1 MRVGAVFPQ
10 TEIGA
15 DPAVIRDY
23 VQAVEGLGFDHL
35 TAIDHVLGA
44 GAPSGPPW
52 AKFYTRERMFHEPLL
67 LFAHLAAVTER
78 IEFATAILILSQRQ
92 TALVAK
98 QAAQLDVFCGGR
110 TRLGIGIGWNAVEF
124 EALNENFRDR
134 GRRVEEQVEVLRRLW
149 SEDLVTFEGRWHR
162 LSDVG
167 INPPPVQRPVPVWF
181 GAFETVAIRRAA
193 RLGDGWIVNPRTPPG
208 DEGRPRSRSSTGSR
222 ARRAATRRGSGS
234 TRPCTP
240 KAGTRSAGRRRPAP
254 GRVRGRP
261 TSPSEPSTAGSR
273 AWMRISTRSAASGR
287 RSEAPEQRRPAK
299 VDGGRG
305 SDGGR
310 DDQGHGFGLGLDCG
324 GDDTATATRRA
335 RRAFVGRQSC

>member
-98 QAAQLDVFCGGR
+98 QAAELDVLGGGR

-167 INPPPVQRPVPVWF
+167 INPPPVQRPIPVWF
-181 GAFETVAIRRAA
+181 GAFEAVAIRRAA
-193 RLGDGWIVNPRTPPG
+193 RLGDGWMVNPRTPPG
-208 DEGRPRSRSSTGSR
+208 DEGRAAIEEFHGF
-222 ARRAATRRGSGS
+222 AREAGRDPAGIGIDATVHAEGGDPERWAEEARTWEDSGATHVTFRTIDCGFAGVDGHLDALRRFRAAL
-234 TRPCTP
+234 
-240 KAGTRSAGRRRPAP
+240 
-254 GRVRGRP
+254 
-261 TSPSEPSTAGSR
+261 
-273 AWMRISTRSAASGR
+273 
-287 RSEAPEQRRPAK
+287 
-299 VDGGRG
+299 GG
-305 SDGGR
+305 
-310 DDQGHGFGLGLDCG
+310 
-324 GDDTATATRRA
+324 A
-335 RRAFVGRQSC
+335 

>member
-67 LFAHLAAVTER
+67 LFAHLAAVTDR

-167 INPPPVQRPVPVWF
+167 INPPPVQRPIPVWF

-208 DEGRPRSRSSTGSR
+208 DEGRAAIEEFHGF
-222 ARRAATRRGSGS
+222 AREAGRDPAGIGIDATVHAEGGDPERWAAEARTWEDSGATHVTFRTIDCGFAGMDAHLDALRRFRAAL
-234 TRPCTP
+234 
-240 KAGTRSAGRRRPAP
+240 
-254 GRVRGRP
+254 
-261 TSPSEPSTAGSR
+261 
-273 AWMRISTRSAASGR
+273 
-287 RSEAPEQRRPAK
+287 
-299 VDGGRG
+299 GG
-305 SDGGR
+305 
-310 DDQGHGFGLGLDCG
+310 
-324 GDDTATATRRA
+324 A
-335 RRAFVGRQSC
+335 

>member
-1 MRVGAVFPQ
+1 MRIGAVFPQ

-44 GAPSGPPW
+44 GVPSGPPW

-78 IEFATAILILSQRQ
+78 IELATAILILSQRQ

-98 QAAQLDVFCGGR
+98 QAAELDVLGGGR

-167 INPPPVQRPVPVWF
+167 INPPPVQRPIPVWF
-181 GAFETVAIRRAA
+181 GAFEAVAIRRAA
-193 RLGDGWIVNPRTPPG
+193 RLGDGWLMNPRTPPG
-208 DEGRPRSRSSTGSR
+208 DEGRAAIEQFRGFAREAGRDPAGIGIDATVHAHGSDPER
-222 ARRAATRRGSGS
+222 WAEEVRTWEESGATHVTFRTIDCGFAGVDGHLNALRRF
-234 TRPCTP
+234 
-240 KAGTRSAGRRRPAP
+240 RSA
-254 GRVRGRP
+254 
-261 TSPSEPSTAGSR
+261 
-273 AWMRISTRSAASGR
+273 
-287 RSEAPEQRRPAK
+287 
-299 VDGGRG
+299 
-305 SDGGR
+305 
-310 DDQGHGFGLGLDCG
+310 LG
-324 GDDTATATRRA
+324 A
-335 RRAFVGRQSC
+335 

>member
-44 GAPSGPPW
+44 RVPSGPPW

-98 QAAQLDVFCGGR
+98 QAAELDVLGGGR
-110 TRLGIGIGWNAVEF
+110 TRLGVGIGWNAVEF
-124 EALNENFRDR
+124 EALNESFRDR

-167 INPPPVQRPVPVWF
+167 INPPPVQRPIPVWF
-181 GAFETVAIRRAA
+181 GAFEAVAIRRAA
-193 RLGDGWIVNPRTPPG
+193 RLGDGWIMNPRTPPG
-208 DEGRPRSRSSTGSR
+208 DEGRAAIEEFHGF
-222 ARRAATRRGSGS
+222 AREAGRDPAGIGIDATVHAHRGSGGEDPERWAEEAR
-234 TRPCTP
+234 TW
-240 KAGTRSAGRRRPAP
+240 
-254 GRVRGRP
+254 
-261 TSPSEPSTAGSR
+261 ED
-273 AWMRISTRSAASGR
+273 SGATHVTFR
-287 RSEAPEQRRPAK
+287 TIDCGFEG
-299 VDGGRG
+299 VDGHLDALR
-305 SDGGR
+305 R
-310 DDQGHGFGLGLDCG
+310 FRAALGD
-324 GDDTATATRRA
+324 
-335 RRAFVGRQSC
+335 

>member
-1 MRVGAVFPQ
+1 MRIGAVFPQ

-23 VQAVEGLGFDHL
+23 VQALEGLGFDHL

-44 GAPSGPPW
+44 RNPSGPPH
-52 AKFYTRERMFHEPLL
+52 AKFYTRDRMFHEPLL

-78 IEFATAILILSQRQ
+78 IEFTTAILILSQRQ

-98 QAAQLDVFCGGR
+98 QAAQLDVLSGGR

-167 INPPPVQRPVPVWF
+167 LNPPPVQRPIPLWI
-181 GAFETVAIRRAA
+181 GAFEAVAIRRAA
-193 RLGDGWIVNPRTPPG
+193 RLGDGWLMNPRTPCG
-208 DEGRPRSRSSTGSR
+208 DEGRAAIEEFQGF
-222 ARRAATRRGSGS
+222 ARD
-234 TRPCTP
+234 
-240 KAGTRSAGRRRPAP
+240 AGRDPAEI
-254 GRVRGRP
+254 G
-261 TSPSEPSTAGSR
+261 
-273 AWMRISTRSAASGR
+273 I
-287 RSEAPEQRRPAK
+287 EATVHA
-299 VDGGRG
+299 
-305 SDGGR
+305 
-310 DDQGHGFGLGLDCG
+310 H
-324 GDDTATATRRA
+324 GDDPERWAEDARTWEAAGATHVTFRTIDRGFADPGAHLDAHRRFLA
-335 RRAFVGRQSC
+335 ALGT

>member
-44 GAPSGPPW
+44 GSPSGPPW

-98 QAAQLDVFCGGR
+98 QAAELDVLGGGR
-110 TRLGIGIGWNAVEF
+110 TRLGVGIGWNAVEF
-124 EALNENFRDR
+124 EALNESFRDR
-134 GRRVEEQVEVLRRLW
+134 GQRVEEQVEVLRRLW

-167 INPPPVQRPVPVWF
+167 INPPPVQRPIPVWF
-181 GAFETVAIRRAA
+181 GAFEAVAIRRAA
-193 RLGDGWIVNPRTPPG
+193 RLGDGWLMNPRTPPG
-208 DEGRPRSRSSTGSR
+208 DEGRAAIEQFRGFAREAGRDLAGIGIDATVHAHGSDPER
-222 ARRAATRRGSGS
+222 WAEEARTWEESGATHVTFRTIDCGLTSVDGHLNALRRF
-234 TRPCTP
+234 
-240 KAGTRSAGRRRPAP
+240 RSA
-254 GRVRGRP
+254 
-261 TSPSEPSTAGSR
+261 
-273 AWMRISTRSAASGR
+273 
-287 RSEAPEQRRPAK
+287 
-299 VDGGRG
+299 
-305 SDGGR
+305 
-310 DDQGHGFGLGLDCG
+310 LG
-324 GDDTATATRRA
+324 A
-335 RRAFVGRQSC
+335 

>member
-1 MRVGAVFPQ
+1 MRIGAVFPQ
-10 TEIGA
+10 TEIGT
-15 DPAVIRDY
+15 DPAAIRDY

-52 AKFYTRERMFHEPLL
+52 AKFYTRDRMFHEPLL

-78 IEFATAILILSQRQ
+78 IELTTAILILSQRQ

-98 QAAQLDVFCGGR
+98 QAAELDVLDGGR

-167 INPPPVQRPVPVWF
+167 INPPPVQRPIPVWF
-181 GAFETVAIRRAA
+181 GAFEAVAIRRAA
-193 RLGDGWIVNPRTPPG
+193 RLGDGWLMNPRTSPG
-208 DEGRPRSRSSTGSR
+208 DEGRAAIEEFHGF
-222 ARRAATRRGSGS
+222 AREAGRDPAEIGIDATVHAHGEDPARWAEDARIWEDSGASHVTFRTIDCGFSGVDEHLDALRRFRAA
-234 TRPCTP
+234 
-240 KAGTRSAGRRRPAP
+240 
-254 GRVRGRP
+254 
-261 TSPSEPSTAGSR
+261 
-273 AWMRISTRSAASGR
+273 
-287 RSEAPEQRRPAK
+287 
-299 VDGGRG
+299 
-305 SDGGR
+305 
-310 DDQGHGFGLGLDCG
+310 LG
-324 GDDTATATRRA
+324 A
-335 RRAFVGRQSC
+335 